1 MVAHSHAWVLKV
13 GWRFLVTAHPGSSHL
28 SSLTSPGRQ
37 ADPPHSFSQRLS
49 AMLQAMAPVSL
60 NIWVW
65 KPSKK

>member
-49 AMLQAMAPVSL
+49 AMLQQWHQYL
-60 NIWVW
+60 
-65 KPSKK
+65 